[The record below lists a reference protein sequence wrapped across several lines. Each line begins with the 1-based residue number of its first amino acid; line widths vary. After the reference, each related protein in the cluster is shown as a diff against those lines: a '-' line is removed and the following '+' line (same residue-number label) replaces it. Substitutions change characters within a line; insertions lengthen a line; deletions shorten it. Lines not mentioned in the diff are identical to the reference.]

1 MKLRTTIQPPTHYG
15 DVVDTVTRARSLSEY
30 FASNVNTRPS
40 KPPPF
45 IPFNPELKPHTSY
58 SRSADD
64 TYDAY
69 MAWEAGNKRAQ
80 LRQAV
85 EEDDGFGWEDLEE
98 DASDQDLVLMVQG
111 HAKIAKGRRKTW
123 MEFCEDEGAVVF
135 QLEKPTNSSSVLNKI
150 TNYAKEEIPHFS
162 GIEEKVGSEAFKSMI
177 LRSVPDTKQTR
188 KNTQRRNIPLNV
200 LDSQKEAAF
209 DQSSAS
215 SKFATPRPTLS
226 TAKNRVSGPPLSRRI
241 AALQKC
247 GPDLAAQLF
256 QEPYVQPQL
265 PPPIQTTR
273 RATTADTSGFAAL
286 EQTDVSPSV
295 MQHLKLEFPF
305 DMAERVAMEAT
316 NFLQGVGSESG
327 DDGEGDEEEVE
338 L

>member
-15 DVVDTVTRARSLSEY
+15 DAVDTVTRARSLSEY

-40 KPPPF
+40 KPSPF

-69 MAWEAGNKRAQ
+69 MAWEAGNKRAR
-80 LRQAV
+80 LREAV

-98 DASDQDLVLMVQG
+98 DASDQDLVLMLQDR
-111 HAKIAKGRRKTW
+111 AKIAKGRRKTW
-123 MEFCEDEGAVVF
+123 VQFCEDEGAVVF
-135 QLEKPTNSSSVLNKI
+135 QLEKPTSSSSVLNKV
-150 TNYAKEEIPHFS
+150 TNYAREDIPHLS
-162 GIEEKVGSEAFKSMI
+162 GIEEEVKSEAFKSMI
-177 LRSVPDTKQTR
+177 LRSVPDTKQTW
-188 KNTQRRNIPLNV
+188 KNTQRGNVAPNV

-209 DQSSAS
+209 DQLLAS
-215 SKFATPRPTLS
+215 SNCATPRPELS
-226 TAKNRVSGPPLSRRI
+226 TAKNHVSGPPLSRRI

-247 GPDLAAQLF
+247 GPDLATQLF

-265 PPPIQTTR
+265 PPPIETTR
-273 RATTADTSGFAAL
+273 KATTADTSGFTAL

-295 MQHLKLEFPF
+295 MQDLQLEFPF

-316 NFLQGVGSESG
+316 NFLREVDGGSG
-327 DDGEGDEEEVE
+327 DDGEGEEGEVE